1 MRSTDRR
8 VVLITGCSSGFGR
21 GMVSQFLKQGWIA
34 IATLRKASE
43 RRSIFS
49 DEMRAYPDRLFVTP
63 LDLTDADERRN
74 IVEFVQNRFNRLDC
88 LVNNAGYGLFG
99 ALEDL
104 TEQQIRRQME
114 VNFFGAAFLTR
125 DLLPLL
131 RKSRGRVIMMSTLF
145 GFSSFPLS
153 SVYCASKFAIEGLA
167 ESLYHELKPHGVQV
181 TLVEPAGYR
190 TSFGDNVVWG
200 ETSFEPTSAFVQQS
214 ENYRRFKQ
222 TLTSGKGHASAPVVQ
237 AVVRLA
243 SAKQMPL
250 RCRIGAGS
258 HMLYLLRKFFPQRL
272 STALLSAHYDKI
284 FLKPVPETWR
294 DDGLSAQLPTAQ
306 D

>member
-1 MRSTDRR
+1 
-8 VVLITGCSSGFGR
+8 
-21 GMVSQFLKQGWIA
+21 MVSEFLRQGWIA
-34 IATLRKASE
+34 VATLRKANE
-43 RRSIFS
+43 RRSVFP
-49 DEMRAYPDRLFVTP
+49 DEIQAYPDRLFVVP
-63 LDLTDADERRN
+63 LDVTDANERRT
-74 IVEFVQNRFNRLDC
+74 IVELVRSRFDQLDC

-104 TEQQIRRQME
+104 TEHQIRHQME

-125 DLLPLL
+125 DLLLLL

-153 SVYCASKFAIEGLA
+153 SVYCASKFAIEGLS

-181 TLVEPAGYR
+181 ALIEPAGHR
-190 TSFGDNVVWG
+190 TRFGDNVVWG
-200 ETSFEPTSAFVQQS
+200 DQSFESTSAYARQS

-222 TLTSGKGHASAPVVQ
+222 TLTSGRGHASAPVVQ

-258 HMLYLLRKFFPQRL
+258 HVMYLLRKFLPQSL
-272 STALLSAHYDKI
+272 GTALLSAHYDKI
-284 FLKPVPETWR
+284 FLKPVSETWR
-294 DDGLSAQLPTAQ
+294 DDVLSTKLPAAQ

>member
-1 MRSTDRR
+1 
-8 VVLITGCSSGFGR
+8 
-21 GMVSQFLKQGWIA
+21 MVSQFLKQGWIA
-34 IATLRKASE
+34 IATLRNANE
-43 RRSIFS
+43 RGNIFS
-49 DEMRAYPDRLFVTP
+49 DEIRAYPKHLFVLSMDVTN
-63 LDLTDADERRN
+63 ASERSN
-74 IVEFVQNRFNRLDC
+74 IAELIRSRFDQLDC

-99 ALEDL
+99 ALEDM
-104 TEQQIRRQME
+104 TEAQIRHQME
-114 VNFFGAAFLTR
+114 VNFFGAVFLTR

-131 RKSRGRVIMMSTLF
+131 RKSHGRVIMMSTLF

-181 TLVEPAGYR
+181 ALIEPAGHR
-190 TSFGDNVVWG
+190 TRFGDNVVWG
-200 ETSFEPTSAFVQQS
+200 DQSFESTSAYARQS

-222 TLTSGKGHASAPVVQ
+222 TLTSGRGHASAPVVQ

-258 HMLYLLRKFFPQRL
+258 HVMYLLRKFLPQSL
-272 STALLSAHYDKI
+272 GTALLSAHYDKI
-284 FLKPVPETWR
+284 FLKPVSDPWR
-294 DDGLSAQLPTAQ
+294 DDVLSSKLPAAQ